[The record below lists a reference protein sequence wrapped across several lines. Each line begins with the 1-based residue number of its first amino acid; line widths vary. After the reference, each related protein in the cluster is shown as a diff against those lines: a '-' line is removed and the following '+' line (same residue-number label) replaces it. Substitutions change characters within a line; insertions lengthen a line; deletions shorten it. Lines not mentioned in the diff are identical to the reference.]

1 MFLLYINFVELLSK
15 QRKLNNLDIQAIRQ
29 SFPILKR
36 EVNGKPLIY
45 LDNGATTQKPQA
57 VIDAIVAYYTD
68 MNSNVH
74 RGVHYLSQIST
85 DAFEVT
91 RRKVQEFIHAAHDYE
106 VIITKG
112 TTDSINLV
120 ATCYGEA
127 FVNEGDEII
136 ISAMEHHS
144 NIVPWQ
150 MLCEQKKAVLK
161 VIPMNEAGELDMQ
174 AYQALLSS
182 KTKMVAVNYVSNAL
196 GTINPIK
203 EIIELA
209 HQQGAAVLIDAA
221 QAVQHIKIDVQE
233 LDVDFL
239 VFSGHKMYGPTGV
252 GVLYGKES
260 WLNQMP
266 PYQGGG
272 DMIKDVTFE
281 KTTYNELP
289 FKFEA
294 GTPNIEAGIT
304 LNAAIDFI
312 NELGIEN
319 IKAYEDELLAYAT
332 EKLQEVDGLRMIGT
346 AKEKSSVLSFVVDGT
361 HPYDIGVILDKL
373 GIAVRTGHH
382 CAQPIMEQFE
392 IPGTVRASLAVYNTK
407 EEIDA
412 LVAGVKRAVAML
424 V

>member
-1 MFLLYINFVELLSK
+1 MNTIDINKVRET
-15 QRKLNNLDIQAIRQ
+15 
-29 SFPILKR
+29 FPILRRK
-36 EVNGKPLIY
+36 VNGHPLIY
-45 LDNGATTQKPQA
+45 LDNGATTQKPQS
-57 VIDAIVAYYTD
+57 VIDAIVYYYSE

-91 RRKVQEFIHAAHDYE
+91 RKKVQEFINAKEDHE
-106 VIITKG
+106 IIITKG
-112 TTDSINLV
+112 TTDGINLI
-120 ATCYGEA
+120 ANCYGKE
-127 FVNEGDEII
+127 FVTSGDEII

-150 MLCEQKKAVLK
+150 MLCEEKGAILK
-161 VIPMNEAGELDMQ
+161 VIPMNDRGELDMS
-174 AYQALLSS
+174 AYKLLLGP
-182 KTKMVAVNYVSNAL
+182 KTKMVSVNYVSNAL
-196 GTINPIK
+196 GTINPVK

-209 HQQGAAVLIDAA
+209 HQHNVPVLLDAA

-239 VFSGHKMYGPTGV
+239 VFSGHKMYGSTGV
-252 GVLYGKES
+252 GVLYGKEN
-260 WLNQMP
+260 WLNKIP

-281 KTTYNELP
+281 KTTYNDLP

-312 NELGIEN
+312 NDLGIDN
-319 IKAYEDELLAYAT
+319 IKKYEDELLTYAT
-332 EKLQEVDGLRMIGT
+332 QQLSSVQGIKFIGT
-346 AKEKSSVLSFVVDGT
+346 AKDKSSVISFIVEGT

-373 GIAVRTGHH
+373 GVAVRTGHH
-382 CAQPIMEQFE
+382 CAQPVMEQFG
-392 IPGTVRASLAVYNTK
+392 IPGTVRVSLAVYNTK
-407 EEIDA
+407 EEIDI
-412 LVAGVKRAVAML
+412 LVVAVKRAVAML
-424 V
+424 I